1 MLFFLGHPWIR
12 NYNDIKLPLDI
23 LIFRL
28 IKAYIRSSSL
38 RKAALRVSNSVLQN
52 FVFIFYPSVHGYNAA
67 ASAGNWYLSYL
78 KFVVLKGF

>member
-1 MLFFLGHPWIR
+1 MFFFPGHPWIR

-38 RKAALRVSNSVLQN
+38 RKAALRVSNSN
-52 FVFIFYPSVHGYNAA
+52 FSSDFYPFVLHAYVMFLLQF
-67 ASAGNWYLSYL
+67 GNSHSLYVTVNLFS
-78 KFVVLKGF
+78 